1 MIPMSK
7 NHLIIIAAIILIFS
21 VGFFLRLES
30 AFVTGTPVEEKSF
43 YLDQNNLPY
52 MYELDSYYNYRL
64 TNNYLE
70 NGYLGDVK
78 IDGQEWDLHSYYPP
92 GVPLDY
98 PPLIVYLAAFIYT
111 LVNLFS
117 NVPLLV
123 VVFWI
128 SAFVAPLAGVVAYL
142 FTRRISNETGAL
154 IAGVLTVLAPFYF
167 IRTVPGWFDTD
178 IFVIIFPILVVWLF
192 WEANHARDL
201 KNSLIIS
208 FLAGFSMFMFATAWN
223 GWQYYFYLMLV
234 FSILW
239 VAGSYIKGK
248 PLKKFLY
255 IILTFILATLG
266 LLTIFTGYLNVLK
279 LFYAPL
285 EFIKISG
292 SQGPWYPWPDVYTS
306 VNELSQATV
315 DGVVSG
321 IGIALFGGL
330 FGLAWILRVLLN
342 KNLKE
347 KYLKSMDWLFYT
359 FFILWILTG
368 FLALLKGSRFII
380 ILIPPLTIC
389 TGVMVGLC
397 VDYLNLLKFNRLSPN
412 MRKYMIYFLTFVVVL
427 IMVIPSLVNINKT
440 LNMPPGADDNQLA
453 SLEWINY
460 NTPNN
465 TVVVSGWSA
474 GHLITYAADRSVLMD
489 GRMGYI
495 ETLQSRSLG
504 KGYPYGVK
512 SPSPAREYWIDHAFA
527 TSNESLSRGIFRMLT
542 TSGDMAFLTM
552 DEYTKNTSKSV
563 EILNEILGVDN
574 KTALNILVSNYN
586 LSQNQAETVLGYTH
600 PENPAPYVIWTYLDM
615 LNKGF
620 WIFNFGE
627 WNFNNN
633 TSGSTLT
640 YSFNDLRY
648 DGDFITDKS
657 GLKADLKNGNITYKG
672 IVPYC
677 LVKSSEG
684 NVSKIYLNQS
694 NDLCVFIL
702 FDESKSLIIS
712 KKYENSL
719 FIKLAVERVNTPYFK
734 SLYKNNDSAVWQEQ

>member
-1 MIPMSK
+1 MSK
-7 NHLIIIAAIILIFS
+7 NHLIIIAAIILIFA
-21 VGFFLRLES
+21 VGFCFRLES
-30 AFVTGTPVEEKSF
+30 SYVTGTPVEEKSF

-64 TNNYLE
+64 TNNFLQH
-70 NGYLGDVK
+70 GYLGDVK
-78 IDGQEWDLHSYYPP
+78 VDGREWDTHSYYPP

-98 PPLIVYLAAFIYT
+98 PPLIVYLAAFLYN

-128 SAFVAPLAGVVAYL
+128 SAFVAPLAGVLAYL
-142 FTRRISNETGAL
+142 FTRRVSNETGAL
-154 IAGVLTVLAPFYF
+154 VAGLLTVLAPFYF

-192 WEANHARDL
+192 WEANHAYSL
-201 KNSLIIS
+201 KNSLILSS
-208 FLAGFSMFMFATAWN
+208 FAGFSMFLFATAWN
-223 GWQYYFYLMLV
+223 GWQYYFYLIVV
-234 FSILW
+234 FSVLW
-239 VAGSYIKGK
+239 LVGSCIAKK

-255 IILTFILATLG
+255 IILTFIFVTLG
-266 LLTIFTGYLNVLK
+266 LLAIFTGYLNVLK

-292 SQGPWYPWPDVYTS
+292 TQSPWYPWPDVYIS
-306 VNELSQATV
+306 VSELSPATV
-315 DGVVSG
+315 DGVVAG
-321 IGIALFGGL
+321 IGVALFGGL
-330 FGLAWILRVLLN
+330 FGLVWILRVLLN

-359 FFILWILTG
+359 FSILWILTG
-368 FLALLKGSRFII
+368 FLALLKGSRFIV

-389 TGVMVGLC
+389 TGIMIGLG
-397 VDYLNLLKFNRLSPN
+397 VEYLNILKFKRLSPN
-412 MRKYMIYFLTFVVVL
+412 MRKHMIHFLIFVIVL
-427 IMVIPSLVNINKT
+427 IMIIPSVVNINKT
-440 LNMPPGADDNQLA
+440 LNMPPGSDDDQMA

-495 ETLQSRSLG
+495 ETLQSRSLD
-504 KGYPYGVK
+504 KGYPYGAK

-527 TSNESLSRGIFRMLT
+527 TSNESLSLGIFRMLT
-542 TSGDMAFLTM
+542 SSGDMAFLTM
-552 DEYTKNTSKSV
+552 DEYTKNTSMSV
-563 EILNEILGVDN
+563 KILNEILGVDN
-574 KTALNILVSNYN
+574 ETALNVMVNNYN
-586 LSQNQAETVLGYTH
+586 LTQSQAKTILNYTH
-600 PENPAPYVIWTYLDM
+600 PDNPSPYVIWTYSGM
-615 LNKGF
+615 LYKGF

-633 TSGSTLT
+633 TSRATLT
-640 YSFNDLRY
+640 YSFNDLQR
-648 DGDFITDKS
+648 DGDIITDKS
-657 GLKADLKNGNITYKG
+657 GLKSDLKNGNITYNG
-672 IVPYC
+672 EVPYC
-677 LVKSSEG
+677 FVKING
-684 NVSKIYLNQS
+684 DTLNKIYLNQS
-694 NDLCVFIL
+694 SDLCVFVL
-702 FDESKSLIIS
+702 LDESKSLIIN

-719 FIKLAVERVNTPYFK
+719 FIKLVVERANTPYFK
-734 SLYKNNDSAVWQEQ
+734 SLYKNSDSAVWQGQLL

>member
-1 MIPMSK
+1 MSK
-7 NHLIIIAAIILIFS
+7 NHLIIIAAIILIFAA
-21 VGFFLRLES
+21 GFCLRLES
-30 AFVTGTPVEEKSF
+30 AYITGNPVEEKSF

-64 TNNYLE
+64 TSNYLE

-78 IDGQEWDLHSYYPP
+78 VDGQEWDMHSYYPS

-128 SAFVAPLAGVVAYL
+128 SAFVAPLAGVVAFL
-142 FTRRISNETGAL
+142 FTLRVSNETGAL
-154 IAGVLTVLAPFYF
+154 VAGLLTALAPFYF

-178 IFVIIFPILVVWLF
+178 IFVIIFPILIVWLF
-192 WEANHARDL
+192 WEANHARDF
-201 KNSLIIS
+201 KNSLILS
-208 FLAGFSMFMFATAWN
+208 FLAGFVMFLFAIAWN
-223 GWQYYFYLMLV
+223 GWQYYFYLIAV

-239 VAGSYIKGK
+239 LIVSAIKK
-248 PLKKFLY
+248 WPIKRFLY
-255 IILTFILATLG
+255 ILITFILVTLG
-266 LLTIFTGYLNVLK
+266 LLAILTGYLNVLK

-292 SQGPWYPWPDVYTS
+292 AQSPWYPWPDVYIS
-306 VNELSQATV
+306 VSELSPATV

-321 IGIALFGGL
+321 IGVALFGGL
-330 FGLAWILRVLLN
+330 FGLLWILRILLN
-342 KNLKE
+342 KNLNE
-347 KYLKSMDWLFYT
+347 KYLKSMDWFFYT
-359 FFILWILTG
+359 FAILWTLTG

-389 TGVMVGLC
+389 TGIMVGLC
-397 VDYLNLLKFNRLSPN
+397 AEYLNIPKFKRLSPN
-412 MRKYMIYFLTFVVVL
+412 MRRHMIHFLTFVIIL
-427 IMVIPSLVNINKT
+427 IVIIPSVVNISKT
-440 LNMPPGADDNQLA
+440 LNMPPGSDDNQLA
-453 SLEWINY
+453 SLEWINH

-474 GHLITYAADRSVLMD
+474 GHLITYAADRPVLMD

-504 KGYPYGVK
+504 KGYPYGAK

-527 TSNESLSRGIFRMLT
+527 TSNESLSMGIFRMLT
-542 TSGDMAFLTM
+542 SSGDMAFLTM
-552 DEYTKNTSKSV
+552 DEYTENTSMSV

-574 KTALNILVSNYN
+574 KTALNIMVNNYN

-600 PENPAPYVIWTYLDM
+600 PENPAPYVIWTYSGM
-615 LNKGF
+615 LYKGF

-640 YSFNDLRY
+640 YSFNDIRRE
-648 DGDFITDKS
+648 GNFITDKS
-657 GLKADLKNGNITYKG
+657 GLKADLKNVNITYKG

-694 NDLCVFIL
+694 NDLCVFVL
-702 FDESKSLIIS
+702 FDESKSLIIN

-734 SLYKNNDSAVWQEQ
+734 SLYKNNDSAVWQGQE

>member
-1 MIPMSK
+1 MSK
-7 NHLIIIAAIILIFS
+7 NHLIIIAAIILIFA
-21 VGFFLRLES
+21 VGLFLRLES
-30 AFVTGTPVEEKSF
+30 AYITGTPVEKKSF

-64 TNNYLE
+64 TRNYIE
-70 NGYLGDVK
+70 HGYLGDVK
-78 IDGQEWDLHSYYPP
+78 VDSQEWDMHSYYPP

-98 PPLIVYLAAFIYT
+98 PPLIVYLATCIYT

-128 SAFVAPLAGVVAYL
+128 SAFIAPLAGVVAYL
-142 FTRRISNETGAL
+142 FTRRISNESGAL
-154 IAGVLTVLAPFYF
+154 VAGLLTALAPFYF

-178 IFVIIFPILVVWLF
+178 IFVIIFPILIVWFF
-192 WEANHARDL
+192 WESNHTCNL
-201 KNSLIIS
+201 KKSLIIS
-208 FLAGFSMFMFATAWN
+208 FLAGFAMFLFATAWN
-223 GWQYYFYLMLV
+223 GWQYYFYLILV
-234 FSILW
+234 CSVLW
-239 VAGSYIKGK
+239 LLMCLIKK
-248 PLKKFLY
+248 WPIKRFLY
-255 IILTFILATLG
+255 TLITFILVTLG

-292 SQGPWYPWPDVYTS
+292 SQSPWYPWPDVYMS
-306 VNELSQATV
+306 VSELSSVTV
-315 DGVVSG
+315 DGIVSG
-321 IGIALFGGL
+321 IGVAFFGGL
-330 FGLAWILRVLLN
+330 FGLLWILRVLLN
-342 KNLKE
+342 KDLKE
-347 KYLKSMDWLFYT
+347 KYLKSMDWFLYT
-359 FFILWILTG
+359 LFILWILTG

-389 TGVMVGLC
+389 TGVMLGLC
-397 VDYLNLLKFNRLSPN
+397 VEYLNILKFNRFSPN
-412 MRKYMIYFLTFVVVL
+412 MRKYIIHFLTFVVILVL
-427 IMVIPSLVNINKT
+427 VIPSVVNIDKT
-440 LNMPPGADDNQLA
+440 LNMPPGADDNQLD
-453 SLEWINY
+453 SLEWIKY

-474 GHLITYAADRSVLMD
+474 GHLITYAADRPVLMD

-504 KGYPYGVK
+504 KGYPYGDK

-527 TSNESLSRGIFRMLT
+527 SSNESLSLGIFRMLT
-542 TSGDMAFLTM
+542 SSGDMAFLTM
-552 DEYTKNTSKSV
+552 DEYTKNTSMSV

-574 KTALNILVSNYN
+574 KTAINIMVNDYN
-586 LSQNQAETVLGYTH
+586 LSQHQAETVLGYTH
-600 PENPAPYVIWTYLDM
+600 PENSTPYVIWTYLDM

-640 YSFNDLRY
+640 YSFNEIQR

-657 GLKADLKNGNITYKG
+657 GLKADLKNVFITYNG
-672 IVPYC
+672 NVPYC
-677 LVKSSEG
+677 LVKISEG
-684 NVSKIYLNQS
+684 NSSKIYLNES
-694 NDLCVFIL
+694 SDLCVFLL
-702 FDESKSLIIS
+702 FDESKSLIIN
-712 KKYENSL
+712 KRYENSL
-719 FIKLAVERVNTPYFK
+719 FIKLTVEREDSTYFK
-734 SLYKNNDSAVWQEQ
+734 SLYKNNDSAVWQGRLI